1 MISNF
6 KFIDLFC
13 GIGAFH
19 QVMQSLGGT
28 CVYACDIDADVRKT
42 YYKNYGLMPDSDI
55 TKVNEADIPS
65 FNVLCAGFPCQAFS
79 KAGNRL
85 GFSDSTKG
93 TLFFDVLRIIKYHKP
108 EYVLLENVRNLAS
121 HDSGNT
127 WNTIYNSLIDAGYN
141 LSKTPNIFSP
151 HYMGIPQHRERV
163 FIMCVRKDLDS
174 IPEFKFNTDNIPKCS
189 IESVLLDDSEI
200 PNIERYKLSEQY
212 IKWIDVWN
220 DFIKTVRYNNILPLF
235 PIWTEY
241 LNDSTSDIHEY
252 PDWKQNIIKKNRLL
266 YSQNKQFIDDWL
278 IKAKENEL
286 FYGSKAKMEW
296 QVGNVT
302 EPDIWDNIMQI
313 RPSGLRIKPGSYFPA
328 LVAITQTSIIGN
340 RKRYLTPRECARIQ
354 SFPDTFIYDDK
365 DSQAYK
371 QFGNSINVEVARLFA
386 KFMFGDEKI
395 RMKYT
400 QKTLF

>member
-1 MISNF
+1 
-6 KFIDLFC
+6 
-13 GIGAFH
+13 
-19 QVMQSLGGT
+19 
-28 CVYACDIDADVRKT
+28 
-42 YYKNYGLMPDSDI
+42 
-55 TKVNEADIPS
+55 
-65 FNVLCAGFPCQAFS
+65 
-79 KAGNRL
+79 
-85 GFSDSTKG
+85 
-93 TLFFDVLRIIKYHKP
+93 
-108 EYVLLENVRNLAS
+108 
-121 HDSGNT
+121 
-127 WNTIYNSLIDAGYN
+127 
-141 LSKTPNIFSP
+141 
-151 HYMGIPQHRERV
+151 MGIPQHRERV
-163 FIMCVRKDLDS
+163 FIMCVRKDLGS

-220 DFIKTVRYNNILPLF
+220 DFIKTVKYNNILPLF

-241 LNDSTSDIHEY
+241 LNDSASDIHEH

-395 RMKYT
+395 RMEYT